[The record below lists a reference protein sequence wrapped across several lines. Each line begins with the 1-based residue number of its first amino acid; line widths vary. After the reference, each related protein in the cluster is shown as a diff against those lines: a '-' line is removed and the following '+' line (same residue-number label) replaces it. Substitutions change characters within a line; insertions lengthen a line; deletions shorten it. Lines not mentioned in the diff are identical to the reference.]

1 MNGMKMA
8 WYSACLL
15 LLIFF
20 RANCKKG
27 HLDEN
32 DFRHCDGNFFP
43 KVAFWKWLDHSYIQ
57 IVPSQQLR
65 RHIDNSILRDT
76 LQLYI
81 LRTWINMRAK
91 SFIKTSVNVTETKI
105 DDGAWKKISHAKL
118 QAWTWKNIWTKIE
131 TTFHL
136 FYALLF
142 LSNLVFKFNIVL
154 IGNFLYNFH
163 HNLFTFLP
171 FD

>member
-1 MNGMKMA
+1 MTSVTVMV
-8 WYSACLL
+8 
-15 LLIFF
+15 IFF
-20 RANCKKG
+20 ESG
-27 HLDEN
+27 IL
-32 DFRHCDGNFFP
+32 
-43 KVAFWKWLDHSYIQ
+43 KVTW
-57 IVPSQQLR
+57 SQLCSNSPFSTITR
-65 RHIDNSILRDT
+65 LIDNSILKDT

-81 LRTWINMRAK
+81 LRTWTNMRAK
-91 SFIKTSVNVTETKI
+91 SFIKTSVNVTETKT
-105 DDGAWKKISHAKL
+105 DEGARKKIKNATC
-118 QAWTWKNIWTKIE
+118 TWKNIWTKIE

-163 HNLFTFLP
+163 HNLFTFLS